1 MKSKISFY
9 YQSLDIFK
17 KIINIL
23 KFLERKYLYKLIF
36 IFISMIMGAFFEL
49 VSLISLSLFIRI
61 VLDIGLIDNSNNLS
75 NDGFNHFYFFLLNFF
90 SNLTESN
97 IISNCYAFIFISLI
111 TLSVRLLTLRIV
123 FFETAKIGGFIETKC
138 GESLMEVPYAS
149 YKNLNISKILTD
161 FNNIPIFVN
170 DVFQSS
176 FQSISSSIV
185 IIFLSYIFNFFI
197 RKYR

>member
-36 IFISMIMGAFFEL
+36 IFISMIMGAVFEL

-90 SNLTESN
+90 SNFTESN

-123 FFETAKIGGFIETKC
+123 
-138 GESLMEVPYAS
+138 
-149 YKNLNISKILTD
+149 
-161 FNNIPIFVN
+161 
-170 DVFQSS
+170 
-176 FQSISSSIV
+176 
-185 IIFLSYIFNFFI
+185 
-197 RKYR
+197 